1 MKKRGRAFQ
10 TKEKAY
16 AKNQRFEKTGVYTGV
31 QREIRD
37 SSSQWSQI
45 EAKLQRALIRKSFS
59 FKAVGSYM

>member
-16 AKNQRFEKTGVYTGV
+16 AKNQRFEKTGVYIGV

-45 EAKLQRALIRKSFS
+45 EANCK
-59 FKAVGSYM
+59 GP